1 MMHFSSP
8 LWQRAARAGVAIAFA
23 AFAAQAQ
30 AQSTAPTTVT
40 DPALEARVKALAS
53 ELRCLVCQNQTV
65 ADSDA
70 PVAQDLRAQVRAQ
83 LAAGKSEAEIK
94 QYMTDRFGDFVL
106 YKPPFKAS
114 TLALWLSPF
123 VALLVVGGLLWRR
136 VARAGRASTESAE
149 PLSAADRARAQ
160 ALLASHE
167 DAVTQTVREEARP

>member
-1 MMHFSSP
+1 
-8 LWQRAARAGVAIAFA
+8 
-23 AFAAQAQ
+23 
-30 AQSTAPTTVT
+30 
-40 DPALEARVKALAS
+40 
-53 ELRCLVCQNQTV
+53 V

-136 VARAGRASTESAE
+136 VARAGRPSTESAE
-149 PLSAADRARAQ
+149 PLTAADRARAQ
-160 ALLASHE
+160 ALLAGHE
-167 DAVTQTVREEARP
+167 DTVTQSVREEARS